1 MKRSTKK
8 AMSADKLTNETQGN
22 GVKKKGPIKRA
33 LIAAGVMIAARFVI
47 KKLTGSNDQP
57 TV

>member
-1 MKRSTKK
+1 
-8 AMSADKLTNETQGN
+8 MSADKLTNETQGN